1 MKMNSTSFSVVNV
14 SNFKTLPFGGK
25 SGISILTN
33 CVSTSEPEVLAASA
47 LADSPDANLDDADLD
62 LAEGL
67 VSVPGSVSVP
77 IHSIPIVTALPTE
90 TETSD
95 MLISVCASPVGGMES
110 SGIYQNYLKSN
121 CSSPE
126 NSSVDACPST
136 AKDFDHMYASLNR
149 VDGASVLAE
158 NCQLKEM
165 LVSQLDLIQQ
175 QSETIM
181 SRDKKLK
188 ELRVENEQ
196 LKQRL
201 ERMERRIRSPP
212 GKGGSR
218 HTNNNQ
224 APNKSDMKGKKR
236 SLEREKGLNDVKRS
250 KTDAVVSTGVL
261 DDLEMKNNEKSSLR
275 EPPFQVCDK
284 GDTRIKSSAESDVTN
299 VETPVIDRQRNRGR
313 DRSKK
318 SSRHKG
324 EQRKVR
330 SKENTPVAIVTPGS
344 DHDNNVLEH
353 MEKTNFSDQVKL
365 ITGDI
370 DDIKNE
376 EAISVINKV
385 NRVTSL
391 SEVDTSLTPKLPEF
405 IRLDGEVLQST
416 MLYYVGSTR
425 NEGQLKE
432 VASLQRGVEVPRWRE
447 LPEYDRGQ
455 YQNRSKEV
463 PDWRHKPMPPSYTME
478 GTENIEDDHIL
489 KRHQKH
495 ELDEKRR
502 KRWDIQRLRQSQQ
515 VEKLRLAEA
524 RRGQKEKNKKGEDST
539 QSLLPVL
546 EGATHIHVS
555 DAVPVSA
562 FGRPIPH
569 IPHSSFVLP
578 WTQET
583 ELVEDCSVK
592 KSWKH

>member
-1 MKMNSTSFSVVNV
+1 
-14 SNFKTLPFGGK
+14 
-25 SGISILTN
+25 
-33 CVSTSEPEVLAASA
+33 
-47 LADSPDANLDDADLD
+47 
-62 LAEGL
+62 
-67 VSVPGSVSVP
+67 
-77 IHSIPIVTALPTE
+77 
-90 TETSD
+90 
-95 MLISVCASPVGGMES
+95 MES
-110 SGIYQNYLKSN
+110 SDLYQNYLKSN

-126 NSSVDACPST
+126 NSSVEAACPST
-136 AKDFDHMYASLNR
+136 TKDFDHMYAR

-212 GKGGSR
+212 GKGSR

-236 SLEREKGLNDVKRS
+236 SLERERGLNDVKRS

-275 EPPFQVCDK
+275 EPPFQVCEK

-353 MEKTNFSDQVKL
+353 MEKTNFSDQVKVT
-365 ITGDI
+365 TGDI
-370 DDIKNE
+370 DDITNE
-376 EAISVINKV
+376 EAISVINNV

-391 SEVDTSLTPKLPEF
+391 AEVDT
-405 IRLDGEVLQST
+405 
-416 MLYYVGSTR
+416 
-425 NEGQLKE
+425 
-432 VASLQRGVEVPRWRE
+432 
-447 LPEYDRGQ
+447 
-455 YQNRSKEV
+455 
-463 PDWRHKPMPPSYTME
+463 
-478 GTENIEDDHIL
+478 
-489 KRHQKH
+489 
-495 ELDEKRR
+495 
-502 KRWDIQRLRQSQQ
+502 
-515 VEKLRLAEA
+515 
-524 RRGQKEKNKKGEDST
+524 
-539 QSLLPVL
+539 
-546 EGATHIHVS
+546 
-555 DAVPVSA
+555 
-562 FGRPIPH
+562 
-569 IPHSSFVLP
+569 
-578 WTQET
+578 
-583 ELVEDCSVK
+583 
-592 KSWKH
+592 